1 MKNVYATAEPEIESR
16 GFNLTKKIR
25 ETIVDVIY
33 TTLDSLRNNEKK
45 VTHDLVVLEIKKKIK
60 RKIYRGTQLPVL
72 IPIVIEE

>member
-33 TTLDSLRNNEKK
+33 NTLDSLRNNEKK